1 MEFKWWIYESRV
13 NENFHKTHHNLNLE
27 RNHQFFS
34 YSIYYG
40 IRGCIKMVRIY
51 ENPKLPKGG
60 LENSW
65 FWQVMNLATLW
76 VHALYIQAL
85 IENLSKESCSIWR
98 DFLISYTCSIK
109 RWFNPFFN
117 LLWLG
122 VKLPNWLMS
131 IFLAITFIS

>member
-1 MEFKWWIYESRV
+1 MWGENNVNSHVWFRMQKKKSNYSKLEFKWWIYESRV

-76 VHALYIQAL
+76 VHALYIQAS

-98 DFLISYTCSIK
+98 DFPISYHM
-109 RWFNPFFN
+109 FN
-117 LLWLG
+117 
-122 VKLPNWLMS
+122 
-131 IFLAITFIS
+131 